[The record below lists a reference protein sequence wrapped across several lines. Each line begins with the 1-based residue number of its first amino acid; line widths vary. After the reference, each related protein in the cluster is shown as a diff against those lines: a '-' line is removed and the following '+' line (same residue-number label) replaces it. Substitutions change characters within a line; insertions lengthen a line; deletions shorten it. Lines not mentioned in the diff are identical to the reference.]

1 VIRIDVAKWR
11 SVLTRSAIVVLVFVL
26 LLEITFMD
34 INIISNSL
42 SQYEYAYVL
51 LSEND
56 AYALVIESLP
66 NVKYR
71 VDVTLWVVSGSALVI
86 LNNGSKVLIEAGL
99 ISPPPVKLTLT
110 RDLKY
115 GGFISRCFSSY
126 TWLNI
131 NGSLFKSDSPVS
143 ISGNSTFKVIVLP
156 FELSRERP
164 VNANL
169 LYLGPLSTSTLSNAT
184 YLVDVLN
191 ATACGG
197 AVKLTPAL
205 IVVGLSNGT
214 IIDLSWYWVVVDER
228 RD

>member
-1 VIRIDVAKWR
+1 MIRIDKAKWR
-11 SVLTRSAIVVLVFVL
+11 SVLTRSAIVVLVLVL
-26 LLEITFMD
+26 LLEITFMYT
-34 INIISNSL
+34 NIIGNGL
-42 SQYEYAYVL
+42 SQHGYAHVL
-51 LSEND
+51 LNEND
-56 AYALVIESLP
+56 AYALVVESLP

-71 VDVTLWVVSGSALVI
+71 VDATLRVVSGSALVI
-86 LNNGSKVLIEAGL
+86 LNNGSKILIEADL

-131 NGSLFKSDSPVS
+131 NGNLFKSDSPVS
-143 ISGNSTFKVIVLP
+143 ISGNVTFKVIVLP

-169 LYLGPLSTSTLSNAT
+169 IYLGSLSTSTLSNAT

-191 ATACGG
+191 ATSCSG

-214 IIDLSWYWVVVDER
+214 IINLSWYWVVVA
-228 RD
+228 

>member
-1 VIRIDVAKWR
+1 MIRTDKAKWR

-26 LLEITFMD
+26 LLEITFMYT
-34 INIISNSL
+34 NVVSNGL
-42 SQYEYAYVL
+42 SQHGYAHVL
-51 LSEND
+51 LNEND
-56 AYALVIESLP
+56 AYALIIESLP

-71 VDVTLWVVSGSALVI
+71 VDVTLWVVGGSALVI

-99 ISPPPVKLTLT
+99 ISPSPVKLTLT

-115 GGFISRCFSSY
+115 GGFISQCFSSY

-143 ISGNSTFKVIVLP
+143 ISGNVTFRVIVLP

-169 LYLGPLSTSTLSNAT
+169 IYLGPLSTSTLSNAT

-191 ATACGG
+191 ATSCGG
-197 AVKLTPAL
+197 AASLTPAL

-214 IIDLSWYWVVVDER
+214 IINLSWYWVVVA
-228 RD
+228 